1 MKMNDATKMAVTLAR
16 KGASD
21 DVIVLVMEAMAA
33 RPQPPAVTPAPPAV
47 TPAPPAV
54 TPAPPHLRVNKR
66 YAPLLAA
73 MRADVVR
80 ATNAGEKVVTT
91 LRRMTAPHEAL
102 LRMAAPNHD
111 HATSLR
117 GLASLIGNA
126 RWRNG
131 GVVGGMKFTATGD
144 VANHQTNYVYTV
156 EAV

>member
-1 MKMNDATKMAVTLAR
+1 MKMSDATKMAVTLAR

-47 TPAPPAV
+47 TPAPPD
-54 TPAPPHLRVNKR
+54 LRVNKR

-156 EAV
+156 AAV